1 MVAGPHPSSEDL
13 VVPLLVFGLPTHV
26 LLVHA
31 VVVLVP
37 LAVLGSVTIAVW
49 PAARRRYGWPAVAVT
64 AAATVSVPLA
74 TEAGEALEHAL
85 PRSPAI
91 ATHAHL
97 GDELL
102 PFVLILLLST
112 VALMV
117 LDRAGRSLRTRRE
130 IDPASA
136 PGTVRERPVPSTA
149 VRLGV
154 VVTALLTVATAAICA
169 VQVVRIGDSG
179 TRAAWGGQVYLQ
191 QTGQD
196 ED

>member
-1 MVAGPHPSSEDL
+1 M
-13 VVPLLVFGLPTHV
+13 PLLVFGLPTHV

-85 PRSPAI
+85 PRSPEI
-91 ATHAHL
+91 AAHAHL

-102 PFVLILLLST
+102 PFVITLLLLT

-117 LDRAGRSLRTRRE
+117 LDRARRTLRRE
-130 IDPASA
+130 VDPDSA
-136 PGTVRERPVPSTA
+136 PGTVAGRPPPTAA
-149 VRLGV
+149 VRVGT
-154 VVTALLTVATAAICA
+154 VVTVLLTVAVAAVCA

-179 TRAAWGGQVYLQ
+179 ARAAWGDQVYVQ

-196 ED
+196 EG

>member
-1 MVAGPHPSSEDL
+1 M
-13 VVPLLVFGLPTHV
+13 PLLVFGLPTHV

-37 LAVLGSVTIAVW
+37 LAVLGAVVVAVW
-49 PAARRRYGWPAVAVT
+49 PAARRRYGWLVVAVT
-64 AAATVSVPLA
+64 AVATATVPLA

-102 PFVLILLLST
+102 PFVMGLLVLT
-112 VALMV
+112 CALML
-117 LDRAGRSLRTRRE
+117 LDRRRQGSGGLHRE
-130 IDPASA
+130 IDPRSA
-136 PGTVRERPVPSTA
+136 PGTVAGRAVPSTA
-149 VRLGV
+149 MRLGLV
-154 VVTALLTVATAAICA
+154 ITALLTVAVAAVCA

-179 TRAAWGGQVYLQ
+179 ARAAWGDQTYLTQ
-191 QTGQD
+191 AGRED
-196 ED
+196 EG